1 MVKYV
6 LLINSF
12 SKRQEF
18 NIILQLFIF
27 YPFLN
32 TVLTTL
38 VSVFRIIC
46 YFTNNLIPLQF
57 TNIKKNIF
65 LYLRRSPLLFGEKKF
80 KLTKH
85 RKLLVFKV
93 FNMRY
98 VHRAH

>member
-18 NIILQLFIF
+18 NIILQLFSF
-27 YPFLN
+27 YTFLN

-65 LYLRRSPLLFGEKKF
+65 LYLRRSPLLFGEKN
-80 KLTKH
+80 L
-85 RKLLVFKV
+85 
-93 FNMRY
+93 N
-98 VHRAH
+98 

>member
-18 NIILQLFIF
+18 NIILQLFNF
-27 YPFLN
+27 YTFLN

-57 TNIKKNIF
+57 TNIKKKYIF
-65 LYLRRSPLLFGEKKF
+65 VSQEVPLIIWKKN
-80 KLTKH
+80 LD
-85 RKLLVFKV
+85 
-93 FNMRY
+93 
-98 VHRAH
+98 

>member
-18 NIILQLFIF
+18 NIILQLFSF
-27 YPFLN
+27 YTFLN
-32 TVLTTL
+32 AVLTTL

-57 TNIKKNIF
+57 TNIKKKYIF
-65 LYLRRSPLLFGEKKF
+65 VSQEVPLIIWKKN
-80 KLTKH
+80 LD
-85 RKLLVFKV
+85 
-93 FNMRY
+93 
-98 VHRAH
+98 